1 MLWEH
6 RRRVTN
12 YIQWHVKKNLFQEKV
27 THEASRRTVAVGQ
40 MDKGSQGTFDRGKKC
55 SKATERKNDLTY
67 LNNHKEIGIAKL
79 Q

>member
-1 MLWEH
+1 M
-6 RRRVTN
+6 
-12 YIQWHVKKNLFQEKV
+12 

-40 MDKGSQGTFDRGKKC
+40 MDKGSQGTLDRGKKC